1 MSLAI
6 TMGAGVVVVAVN
18 CVEVKVYGG
27 VMIFFPMGVLLDTIA
42 GNEVIV
48 VEVTDVAEADTPEAR
63 VMTLAPNTFQAN
75 SQVLFSL
82 TVLGFAVSPSTTGKS
97 VE

>member
-1 MSLAI
+1 
-6 TMGAGVVVVAVN
+6 MGAGVVVVAVN
-18 CVEVKVYGG
+18 CVEVNVYGG
-27 VMIFFPMGVLLDTIA
+27 VMIFFPMGVLLDTID

-48 VEVTDVAEADTPEAR
+48 VEVTDVVPDADTPEAR
-63 VMTLAPNTFQAN
+63 VITLAPNTFQLN

-82 TVLGFAVSPSTTGKS
+82 TVLGFAERLSTTGKR

>member
-1 MSLAI
+1 MSLEI
-6 TMGAGVVVVAVN
+6 IIGDVVAAVT

-27 VMIFFPMGVLLDTIA
+27 VMIFFPIGVVPDRIV
-42 GNEVIV
+42 GNELTV
-48 VEVTDVAEADTPEAR
+48 VDETVAAVALTPEAR
-63 VMTLAPNTFQAN
+63 VITLAPNTFQAN

-82 TVLGFAVSPSTTGKS
+82 SVLGLAVRLSTTGKS